1 MGIHLNDHIDWWF
14 LLPVDCYRQR
24 CMRHVE
30 HTPLKGMLRNMEPS
44 GSVWGL
50 ILKVL
55 DTMGLKAQ
63 GLQTVNL
70 VFSYEACPKMSD
82 QLRIQNQNLRKR
94 LVLKLHECNCLDVR
108 FWRHDLL
115 WWDFC
120 TYLEDQNY
128 WTTTLRQWGVL
139 WSFEVMF
146 GGCMLFWPRTNVES
160 KQTKT
165 PESKT
170 ASHQA
175 EPSVKWY

>member
-70 VFSYEACPKMSD
+70 VFSYEACPKMLTTSWGSKTRISENVWSSSSTNVTVWIPSILKARLVVMRF
-82 QLRIQNQNLRKR
+82 LRIFG
-94 LVLKLHECNCLDVR
+94 EPE
-108 FWRHDLL
+108 LL
-115 WWDFC
+115 ND
-120 TYLEDQNY
+120 NSASV
-128 WTTTLRQWGVL
+128 G
-139 WSFEVMF
+139 S
-146 GGCMLFWPRTNVES
+146 PRTNVES
-160 KQTKT
+160 KQAKT

-175 EPSVKWY
+175 EPSVKWD

>member
-30 HTPLKGMLRNMEPS
+30 HTPLKGMLRNREPS

-55 DTMGLKAQ
+55 VTMGLKAQ

-70 VFSYEACPKMSD
+70 VFSYEACPKISD

-94 LVLKLHECNCLDVR
+94 LVLKLHKCKLFGCSILKARLVVMR
-108 FWRHDLL
+108 FLRIFGEPELL
-115 WWDFC
+115 NDI
-120 TYLEDQNY
+120 
-128 WTTTLRQWGVL
+128 
-139 WSFEVMF
+139 S
-146 GGCMLFWPRTNVES
+146 
-160 KQTKT
+160 
-165 PESKT
+165 
-170 ASHQA
+170 AS
-175 EPSVKWY
+175 VGNFMGF